1 MAGRPKGTPKT
12 GGRQKGS
19 PNKLTADIKVLA
31 QSFGEEAIKG
41 LIEIARDG
49 EAPHAARV
57 AAIKEVLDRGY
68 GKAKQGIEMTG
79 ENGGPVETITRI
91 ELVPLCGDGTD

>member
-1 MAGRPKGTPKT
+1 MAEGGKREGAGRPKGS
-12 GGRQKGS
+12 R
-19 PNKLTADIKVLA
+19 NKVTADIKAIA

-41 LIEIARDG
+41 LVEISRDT

-57 AAIKEVLDRGY
+57 AAYREVLDRGY

-79 ENGGPVETITRI
+79 EEGGPIETVTRV
-91 ELVPLCGDGTD
+91 ELVALSVDSTD

>member
-1 MAGRPKGTPKT
+1 MAARGGKREGAGRKPGV
-12 GGRQKGS
+12 
-19 PNKLTADIKVLA
+19 PNKITADIKAIA

-41 LIEIARDG
+41 LIEISRDT

-57 AAIKEVLDRGY
+57 AAFREVLDRGY

-79 ENGGPVETITRI
+79 EDGGPVETVTRI
-91 ELVPLCGDGTD
+91 ELVALDGQSAD

>member
-1 MAGRPKGTPKT
+1 MAEGGKREGAGRPKGS
-12 GGRQKGS
+12 R
-19 PNKLTADIKVLA
+19 NKVTADIKAIA

-41 LIEIARDG
+41 LIEISRDA

-57 AAIKEVLDRGY
+57 AAFREVLDRGY

-79 ENGGPVETITRI
+79 GDGGPVETVTRI
-91 ELVPLCGDGTD
+91 ELVALDGQSAD

>member
-1 MAGRPKGTPKT
+1 MAEGGKREGAGRPKGS
-12 GGRQKGS
+12 R
-19 PNKLTADIKVLA
+19 NKVTADIKAIA

-41 LIEIARDG
+41 LIEISRDT

-57 AAIKEVLDRGY
+57 AAFREVLDRGY

-79 ENGGPVETITRI
+79 EEGGPIETVTRV
-91 ELVPLCGDGTD
+91 ELVPLSVDSTN

>member
-1 MAGRPKGTPKT
+1 MAARGGKREGAGRKPGV
-12 GGRQKGS
+12 
-19 PNKLTADIKVLA
+19 PNKITADIKAIA

-41 LIEIARDG
+41 LIEISRDI

-57 AAIKEVLDRGY
+57 AAFREVLDRGY

-79 ENGGPVETITRI
+79 EEGGPIETVTRV
-91 ELVPLCGDGTD
+91 ELVPLSVDGTN